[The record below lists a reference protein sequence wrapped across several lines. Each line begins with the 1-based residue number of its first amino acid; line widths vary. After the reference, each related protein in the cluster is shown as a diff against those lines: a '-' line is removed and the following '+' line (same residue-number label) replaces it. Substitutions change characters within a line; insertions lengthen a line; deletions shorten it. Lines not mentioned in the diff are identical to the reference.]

1 MKKTDTSLSEMYSD
15 ESMLQEMK
23 ELRDA
28 KPIFTQ
34 SDKWIED
41 LLQKLPETTPSKQKS
56 LPKNHFWKRWVQIAA
71 MLFVGLY
78 VYQQISV
85 PDSKPINRTA
95 VKLDLPTVTSDYSDC
110 LPSFSAQSVK
120 STDIYLC
127 YLQSRHKHRSSIR
140 EWMNNLQK

>member
-1 MKKTDTSLSEMYSD
+1 MKKTDSSPSEMYSD
-15 ESMLQEMK
+15 ESMLQEMSS
-23 ELRDA
+23 LRNEQ
-28 KPIFTQ
+28 PIFTH
-34 SDKWIED
+34 SDEWMKS
-41 LLQKLPETTPSKQKS
+41 LLEQLPETTPSKQKS

-85 PDSKPINRTA
+85 TDSKPINRTA
-95 VKLDLPTVTSDYSDC
+95 VKLDLPTVTLDYSDC